1 MQQDDGSW
9 YEDLESLKLQLKKAR
24 ENRRLIQE
32 GKGEYVMAQDIP
44 PEIRKSENHWGSEI
58 ARLEKEIAEIKQKQ
72 GIRDGEPEP
81 RIGGTERK
89 RSMIPWVASVVG
101 ALVVLLVGGALYWYF
116 QPTPIE
122 AFPHYVATH
131 SGLYAD
137 EVGNGRG
144 TLETVSAEPFVIDH
158 KLRSSIEGDRYG
170 YAGLSFYFY
179 DDLDLSPYEAVTLV
193 MSFEDNQ
200 VQCDFGIKDSD
211 DDINYVRNIGASQPG
226 GQGVTVSTNGNRQE
240 IRVPLAGNFED
251 VNLTR
256 VKELSCTTH
265 TDGEHAYIIH
275 DVLFIKK

>member
-1 MQQDDGSW
+1 MNAQQEQELRKQLADALTNLSILEDRIAVYVDDTDVPLKYVKLKGKL
-9 YEDLESLKLQLKKAR
+9 EQKIADLKEKL
-24 ENRRLIQE
+24 
-32 GKGEYVMAQDIP
+32 
-44 PEIRKSENHWGSEI
+44 
-58 ARLEKEIAEIKQKQ
+58 